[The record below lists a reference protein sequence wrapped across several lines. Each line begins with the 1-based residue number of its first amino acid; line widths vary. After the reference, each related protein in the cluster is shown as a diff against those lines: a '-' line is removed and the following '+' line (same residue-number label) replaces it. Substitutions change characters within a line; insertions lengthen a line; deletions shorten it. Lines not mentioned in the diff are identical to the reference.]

1 MFRRAPALLGLSL
14 ITLLA
19 GCDGATTTNPDA
31 GASDPN
37 GLPAPSYSLG
47 EVCRED
53 FNVGSEVLPFEL
65 PSVEGDKL
73 ISPAGYRGRVMVLN
87 FWGTWCKP
95 CLAELPQFDQL
106 YRKYRA
112 HGMTLV
118 AVATDEEPELVDE
131 FIAKHKLKAKVAL
144 SGEDAAGAY
153 GRPNFPFTFVVD
165 GQGQIVAAYQFIE
178 DECMG
183 DLEQVIRDELAKL
196 PQTD

>member
-1 MFRRAPALLGLSL
+1 MPRRAPALIGLTL
-14 ITLLA
+14 ATLLA
-19 GCDGATTTNPDA
+19 GCDGTTTHP
-31 GASDPN
+31 GAAAR
-37 GLPAPSYSLG
+37 GEAEALPAPSYALG

-95 CLAELPQFDQL
+95 CLEELPQFDQL

-118 AVATDEEPELVDE
+118 AVATDEEPELVED
-131 FIAKHKLKAKVAL
+131 FMAKHKLKAKIAL

-178 DECMG
+178 DACMG

-196 PQTD
+196 PQAE